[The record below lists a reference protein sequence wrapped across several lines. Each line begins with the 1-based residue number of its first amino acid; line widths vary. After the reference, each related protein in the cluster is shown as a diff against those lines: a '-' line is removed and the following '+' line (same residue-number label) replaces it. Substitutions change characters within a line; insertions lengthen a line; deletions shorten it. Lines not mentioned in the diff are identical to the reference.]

1 MLLNQRPGLP
11 DKYFYTRK
19 QARVME
25 VIMQARTL
33 SLVLLLVG
41 ATGALADDMKM
52 PVNASQ
58 IEWAPAPN
66 FVPEGAQLA
75 VMSGDPYKDGPYVIR
90 LKLPAGYKVA
100 AHNHPLTEMVTVI
113 SGDFHLG
120 MGDKLDEA
128 KSIQLTAGGFAVA
141 PAKMNHYAWA
151 SSPTVVQIHGD
162 GPFAITY
169 VNPADDP
176 RSKAAASK

>member
-1 MLLNQRPGLP
+1 MQMGL
-11 DKYFYTRK
+11 
-19 QARVME
+19 
-25 VIMQARTL
+25 L

-58 IEWAPAPN
+58 LEWGPAPN
-66 FVPEGAQLA
+66 FVPEGAQIA
-75 VMSGDPYKDGPYVIR
+75 VLSGDPSRDGLYVVR
-90 LKLPAGYKVA
+90 LKMPAGYRIA
-100 AHNHPLTEMVTVI
+100 AHNHPTTEMVTVI

-120 MGDKLDEA
+120 MGDRLDEE
-128 KSIQLTAGGFAVA
+128 KSALLTAGGYAEA

-151 SSPTVVQIHGD
+151 SSPTIVQIHGQ

-169 VNPADDP
+169 VDPADDP
-176 RSKAAASK
+176 RSKPQASK